1 MAENAE
7 SEERAEEFV
16 LEADSELRFE
26 IETKNEK
33 VTVEASILLN
43 FFAFNF
49 ACLLVFIQF

>member
-33 VTVEASILLN
+33 VTVEVSILLN
-43 FFAFNF
+43 FFAFIF